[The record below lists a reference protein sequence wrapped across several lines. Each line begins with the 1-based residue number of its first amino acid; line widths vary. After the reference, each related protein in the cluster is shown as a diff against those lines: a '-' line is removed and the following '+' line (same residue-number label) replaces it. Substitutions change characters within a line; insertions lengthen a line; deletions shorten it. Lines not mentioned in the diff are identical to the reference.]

1 LDARRTTLTIP
12 ANLSTFSVPTRIVV
26 GEGASAEAGR
36 ELAALGA
43 HRVLVV
49 TDGGIVRAGI
59 VQPVCSCL
67 EAAGLVHAAFTE
79 VEANPSVETV
89 ERALAAY
96 RSHDCDAILAVGGGS
111 PMDTAK
117 AVGILAANGGA
128 IRNYEGLGKVPNP
141 LPPFVAVP
149 TTVGTGSEVTY
160 FDVITDVQRRFKM
173 AIASPFL
180 APRVALLDPLLVA
193 NLPPALVASTA
204 MDALT
209 HAMESYTS
217 KLSQPFTEAMDLYA
231 VETIAAN
238 LRPAVAGDRQA
249 RGALLY
255 ASAMAG
261 IGFTHSRLGA
271 CHAMAH
277 PLGGVC
283 GVPHG
288 VANAILLPH
297 VLEFNLSFAE
307 MQLARLAQAMG
318 VRTDGL
324 SCQEAATAAVIAVR
338 HLAADVGI
346 PASLRAVGVSEE
358 SIPQMAADAMT
369 SGNIAINPR
378 PTSLEDIT
386 RLYQQAM

>member
-1 LDARRTTLTIP
+1 MS
-12 ANLSTFSVPTRIVV
+12 ANLSTFSVPTRIVF
-26 GEGASAEAGR
+26 GEGAAAEAGR
-36 ELAALGA
+36 ELASLGA
-43 HRVLVV
+43 RRVLVV
-49 TDGGIVRAGI
+49 TDQGIVRAGI
-59 VQPVCSCL
+59 VQPIRDHL
-67 EAAGLVHAAFTE
+67 EAASLVHAAFTD

-96 RSHDCDAILAVGGGS
+96 QSHSCDAIIAVGGGS

-117 AVGILAANGGA
+117 AVGILASNGGN
-128 IRNYEGLGKVPNP
+128 IRDYEGLGKVRNP
-141 LPPFVAVP
+141 LPPFLAVP

-160 FDVITDVQRRFKM
+160 FDVITDVRRRFKM
-173 AIASPFL
+173 AIASPYL
-180 APRVALLDPLLVA
+180 AARVALLDPLLVA

-217 KLSQPFTEAMDLYA
+217 KLSQPFTDAVDLFA

-238 LRPAVAGDRQA
+238 LRPAVAGDRTA

-255 ASAMAG
+255 ASALAG
-261 IGFTHSRLGA
+261 LGFTHTRLGN

-297 VLEFNLSFAE
+297 VLDFNLTFAE
-307 MQLARLAQAMG
+307 ARLARLAQALG
-318 VRTDGL
+318 VRTDAL
-324 SCQEAATAAVIAVR
+324 SHQEAALAAVAAVR
-338 HLAADVGI
+338 RLAAGVGI
-346 PASLRAVGVSEE
+346 PASLRLVGVKEE

-369 SGNIAINPR
+369 SGNVAINPR
-378 PTSLEDIT
+378 PTTLEDIT
-386 RLYQQAM
+386 RLYEKAM

>member
-1 LDARRTTLTIP
+1 MS
-12 ANLSTFSVPTRIVV
+12 ANLSTFSVPTRIVF
-26 GEGASAEAGR
+26 GEGASTEAGR
-36 ELAALGA
+36 ELASLGA
-43 HRVLVV
+43 RRVLVV
-49 TDGGIVRAGI
+49 TDQGIVRAGI
-59 VQPVCSCL
+59 VQPIRDHL
-67 EAAGLVHAAFTE
+67 EAASLVHAAFTD

-96 RSHDCDAILAVGGGS
+96 QSHSCDAIIAVGGGS

-117 AVGILAANGGA
+117 AVGILASNGGN
-128 IRNYEGLGKVPNP
+128 IRDYEGLGKVRNP
-141 LPPFVAVP
+141 LPPFLAVP

-160 FDVITDVQRRFKM
+160 FDVITDVRRRFKM
-173 AIASPFL
+173 AIASPVL
-180 APRVALLDPLLVA
+180 AARVALLDPLLVA

-217 KLSQPFTEAMDLYA
+217 KLSQPFTDAMDLYA
-231 VETIAAN
+231 VEMISAN

-255 ASAMAG
+255 ASALAG
-261 IGFTHSRLGA
+261 IGFTHTRLGN

-297 VLEFNLSFAE
+297 VLEFNLTFAE
-307 MQLARLAQAMG
+307 ARLARLAQALG
-318 VRTDGL
+318 VRTDSL
-324 SCQEAATAAVIAVR
+324 AHHEAARAAVAAVR
-338 HLAADVGI
+338 QLSAGVGI
-346 PASLRAVGVSEE
+346 PANLRSVGVTEE

-369 SGNIAINPR
+369 SGNVAINPR
-378 PTSLEDIT
+378 PTTLEDIT
-386 RLYQQAM
+386 RLYEQAM

>member
-1 LDARRTTLTIP
+1 MSP
-12 ANLSTFSVPTRIVV
+12 SLSTFSVPTRIVF

-36 ELAALGA
+36 ELASLGA
-43 HRVLVV
+43 RRVLVV
-49 TDGGIVRAGI
+49 SDQGLVRAGI
-59 VQPVCSCL
+59 VQPICGSL
-67 EAAGLVHAAFTE
+67 EASGLVHAAFTD

-96 RSHDCDAILAVGGGS
+96 QSHDCDAILAVGGGS

-117 AVGILAANGGA
+117 AVGILATNGGD
-128 IRNYEGLGKVPNP
+128 IRDYEGLGKVRNP
-141 LPPFVAVP
+141 LPPLVAVP

-180 APRVALLDPLLVA
+180 AARVALLDPLLVA

-217 KLSQPFTEAMDLYA
+217 KLSQPFTDALDLYA

-238 LRPAVAGDRQA
+238 LRPAVAGDRTA
-249 RGALLY
+249 RGALLH
-255 ASAMAG
+255 ASALAG
-261 IGFTHSRLGA
+261 IGFTHTRLGN

-288 VANAILLPH
+288 VANAVLLPH
-297 VLEFNLSFAE
+297 VLDFNLAFAE
-307 MQLARLAQAMG
+307 ARLARLARAMG
-318 VRTDGL
+318 VPTDSL
-324 SCQEAATAAVIAVR
+324 SQPEAALAAVAAVR
-338 HLAADVGI
+338 QLAADVGI
-346 PASLRAVGVSEE
+346 PAGLRSAGVTEAA
-358 SIPQMAADAMT
+358 IPRMAADAMT
-369 SGNIAINPR
+369 SGNVAINPR
-378 PTSLEDIT
+378 PTTLEDIT

>member
-1 LDARRTTLTIP
+1 MS
-12 ANLSTFSVPTRIVV
+12 ANLSTFSVPTRIVF
-26 GEGASAEAGR
+26 GEGAAAEAGR
-36 ELAALGA
+36 ELASLGA
-43 HRVLVV
+43 RRVLVV
-49 TDGGIVRAGI
+49 TDQGIVRAGI
-59 VQPVCSCL
+59 VQPIRDHL
-67 EAAGLVHAAFTE
+67 EAASLVHAAFTD

-96 RSHDCDAILAVGGGS
+96 QSHSCDAIIAVGGGS

-117 AVGILAANGGA
+117 AVGILASNGGN
-128 IRNYEGLGKVPNP
+128 IRDYEGLGKVRNP
-141 LPPFVAVP
+141 LPPFLAVP

-160 FDVITDVQRRFKM
+160 FDVITDVRRRFKM
-173 AIASPFL
+173 AIASPYL
-180 APRVALLDPLLVA
+180 AARVALLDPLLVA

-217 KLSQPFTEAMDLYA
+217 KLSQPFTDAVDLFA

-238 LRPAVAGDRQA
+238 LRPAVAGDRTA

-255 ASAMAG
+255 ASALAG
-261 IGFTHSRLGA
+261 IGFTHTRLGN

-297 VLEFNLSFAE
+297 ILDFNLAFA
-307 MQLARLAQAMG
+307 QARLARLARAMG
-318 VRTDGL
+318 VPTDSL
-324 SCQEAATAAVIAVR
+324 SQPEAAWAAVTAVR
-338 HLAADVGI
+338 QLAVDVGI
-346 PASLRAVGVSEE
+346 PASLRSVGVTEE
-358 SIPQMAADAMT
+358 AIPQMATDAMT
-369 SGNIAINPR
+369 SGNVAINPR
-378 PTSLEDIT
+378 PTTLEDIT
-386 RLYQQAM
+386 RLFEQAM